1 MKYMC
6 LIYVDEARHAALP
19 AGERSRLEHEAV
31 AYDAKLRASGR
42 YLASDALASART
54 ATTLR
59 HAGGRFSTHDGP
71 YAETKEQLGG
81 FVMIEASDLDE
92 ALKLATG
99 FPGARFGGVEVRPV
113 VQVGGT

>member
-6 LIYVDEARHAALP
+6 LIYIDEARHAALP
-19 AGERSRLEHEAV
+19 AGERRRLEHEAL

-42 YLASDALASART
+42 CLASDALASARM

-59 HAGGRFSTHDGP
+59 PAGGRFSTHDGP
-71 YAETKEQLGG
+71 YAETQEQLGG
-81 FVMIEASDLDE
+81 FVMLEASDLDE

-99 FPGARFGGVEVRPV
+99 LPGARFGGVEVRPV
-113 VQVGGT
+113 VQVGGA

>member
-6 LIYVDEARHAALP
+6 LIYLDEERHAALP
-19 AGERSRLEHEAV
+19 AEERLRLEHESV
-31 AYDAKLRASGR
+31 AYDAKLRSSGH
-42 YLASDALASART
+42 YVGSDALASARM

-59 HAGGRFSTHDGP
+59 HASGRFSTHDGP

-81 FVMIEASDLDE
+81 HVTIEARNLDE
-92 ALKLATG
+92 ALKIATG

-113 VQVGGT
+113 IHVG

>member
-6 LIYVDEARHAALP
+6 LIYLDEGRHAALP
-19 AGERSRLEHEAV
+19 ADERKRLEQEAI
-31 AYDAKLRASGR
+31 AYDAALRTSGH
-42 YLASDALASART
+42 YVSSDALASAQM

-59 HAGGRFSTHDGP
+59 HVDGRFSTHDGP

-81 FVMIEASDLDE
+81 FVTIEAQDLDE
-92 ALKLATG
+92 ALRIAIG

-113 VQVGGT
+113 IRVG